1 MLQRL
6 GEPLAEAIA
15 SAETAR
21 AAFQA
26 AAAAKPKKGK
36 TETASQQAGGG
47 GGGGGGGSN
56 SANSA
61 GGGSATVN
69 NNERDEKVSRL
80 VARGP
85 DGTRGFHTTESGKR
99 WTGVEAWVVRQDTTL
114 LSLSLSFSLSLSCAP
129 SRAMPSPHDTDT
141 DTKFTCSC
149 YLRFACPVS
158 FIHPCG
164 WRRVRCMWHAKC
176 GIIVMTGASR
186 GRTRSDCRRVCTRC
200 LS

>member
-36 TETASQQAGGG
+36 TETASQQAGGGGGGGGSGG

-99 WTGVEAWVVRQDTTL
+99 WTGVEAWVVRR
-114 LSLSLSFSLSLSCAP
+114 
-129 SRAMPSPHDTDT
+129 RAMPSPHDTDT

-158 FIHPCG
+158 FIQPCG

>member
-1 MLQRL
+1 VLQRL

-36 TETASQQAGGG
+36 TETASQQAGGGGGGGGSGG

-114 LSLSLSFSLSLSCAP
+114 LSLSLSLCLSLSLARPAHTTPIPTRNSLAP
-129 SRAMPSPHDTDT
+129 VTCDLPVLSHS
-141 DTKFTCSC
+141 FTPVAGAVCV
-149 YLRFACPVS
+149 ACGMRNV
-158 FIHPCG
+158 
-164 WRRVRCMWHAKC
+164 V
-176 GIIVMTGASR
+176 
-186 GRTRSDCRRVCTRC
+186 

>member
-36 TETASQQAGGG
+36 TETASQQAGGGGGGGSGG

-114 LSLSLSFSLSLSCAP
+114 LSLSHSLSLSLSLARPAVPCPAHTTPIPTRNSLAP
-129 SRAMPSPHDTDT
+129 VTCDLPVLSHS
-141 DTKFTCSC
+141 FTPVAGAVCV
-149 YLRFACPVS
+149 ACGMRNV
-158 FIHPCG
+158 
-164 WRRVRCMWHAKC
+164 V
-176 GIIVMTGASR
+176 
-186 GRTRSDCRRVCTRC
+186 